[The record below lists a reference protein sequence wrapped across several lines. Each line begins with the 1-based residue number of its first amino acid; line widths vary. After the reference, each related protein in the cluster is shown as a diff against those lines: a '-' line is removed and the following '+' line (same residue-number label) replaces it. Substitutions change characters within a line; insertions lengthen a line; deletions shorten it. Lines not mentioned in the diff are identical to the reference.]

1 MVQLSAAMH
10 PADAAWVDA
19 APGRMVFPNSYL
31 TAAADAGAF
40 GGRWI
45 VTLDAN
51 LAGGL
56 AAGNANA
63 QAVWKT
69 IGQANAFFAARK
81 EWETFKP
88 AGVSGVISDFTGD
101 NEFFS
106 NELLNLL
113 ARAGQHTV
121 VLRKEGLTAAAM
133 RGLKAVL
140 YADEKAPDPALRK
153 EIQAFVDAGG
163 MLVTTPVWGQVAGSR
178 EEHPRFVVAKAGK
191 GRIARSLVAPDDPW
205 QFANDAVIV
214 VSHRHDLVR
223 FWNSGSAGSSYFVP
237 PDGKRAAVNHLVYA
251 NRGQDA
257 ARVRVAGPYKK
268 VKASM
273 VDVLEIAAVT
283 TELQKD
289 ALEVHLPQVSQFV
302 SLELSL

>member
-1 MVQLSAAMH
+1 MH
-10 PADAAWVDA
+10 PDCAAWIDA
-19 APGRMVFPNSYL
+19 APGRMVFPGSWL
-31 TAAADAGAF
+31 LAVADAAAY

-45 VTLDAN
+45 ITLDAN

-56 AAGNANA
+56 ASGNANA

-69 IGQANAFFAARK
+69 IGQANAFFAAKK
-81 EWETFKP
+81 EWESYRP

-113 ARAGQHTV
+113 SRAGQHTL
-121 VLRKEGLTAAAM
+121 VLRKEGLTASGM

-140 YADEKAPDPALRK
+140 YADEKSPSDPLRK
-153 EIQAFVDAGG
+153 EILEFVEAGG
-163 MLVTTPVWGQVAGSR
+163 TLVTTPVWGPVTGSR
-178 EEHPRFVVAKAGK
+178 EEHPRFIVAKAGK
-191 GRIARSLVAPDDPW
+191 GRIARSVAPPDDPW
-205 QFANDAVIV
+205 QFSNDAVIV

-223 FWNSGSAGSSYFVP
+223 FWNSGSAGSSYFVS
-237 PDGKRAAVNHLVYA
+237 PDGKRAVVNLLFYA
-251 NRGQDA
+251 NRGPDSA
-257 ARVRVAGPYKK
+257 SVRVAGPFRK

-273 VDVLEIAAVT
+273 VDVPEIAGVT

-302 SLELSL
+302 SLELSI